1 MITPVMANIIMKR
14 AFELINGHAPIKGS
28 LLQGLLAG
36 DFSNIGKS
44 DIHATV
50 SEMVVTGAIIE
61 VRYQTLDTS
70 GYLYFPAET
79 SFEFS
84 GRRPKVMLTGSS
96 PNND

>member
-1 MITPVMANIIMKR
+1 MITPVMASIVMKR

-36 DFSNIGKS
+36 DFTNISKT

-50 SEMVVTGAIIE
+50 SEMVVTGAVIE

-70 GYLYFPAET
+70 GTLYFPAET
-79 SFEFS
+79 SFEFT
-84 GRRPKVMLTGSS
+84 GRRPKVTLTGS
-96 PNND
+96 NEQ